1 MNTLILITFISTL
14 LPFLAKIP
22 VALAMHRKGG
32 YDNRH
37 PRQQQ
42 SQLTDFGARALAA
55 HQNSF
60 EALIIFG
67 IAMATAMTTNT
78 TNEVVIYLVVTH
90 LVARVLYCVL
100 YWFDINIIRSIVW
113 GIGTVASFAIIWQ
126 CLSF

>member
-22 VALAMHRKGG
+22 VGLAMHRKGG

-42 SQLTDFGARALAA
+42 SQLTGFGARALAA

-67 IAMATAMTTNT
+67 IAMATAMATNT
-78 TNEVVIYLVVTH
+78 TNEVVIYLGVTH